1 MDDAE
6 ALVQPKIRACCRHS
20 WFNASLSL
28 SLCVS
33 LCLSASCNFED
44 DGEGEALYCKMQM
57 LDTQVSLWVFL
68 DESITHPTLNFILDK
83 SSREIMQAKIRIPLF
98 GKLEYMKFNAS
109 LSLFLSLASS
119 SCPLEIHLQQPK
131 SA

>member
-6 ALVQPKIRACCRHS
+6 AVVQPKIRACCRHS
-20 WFNASLSL
+20 WFNASL

-57 LDTQVSLWVFL
+57 LGTQVSLWLFL
-68 DESITHPTLNFILDK
+68 DESITHPTLNFILEK

-98 GKLEYMKFNAS
+98 EKLEYMKFNAS
-109 LSLFLSLASS
+109 LSFSL
-119 SCPLEIHLQQPK
+119 
-131 SA
+131 

>member
-6 ALVQPKIRACCRHS
+6 ALVQLKIRACCRHS

-28 SLCVS
+28 SVS
-33 LCLSASCNFED
+33 LCKLQFFEH
-44 DGEGEALYCKMQM
+44 DGEGEALQCKMKM
-57 LDTQVSLWVFL
+57 LGTQVSLWLFL

-83 SSREIMQAKIRIPLF
+83 SSLGDHASKDQNSLT

-109 LSLFLSLASS
+109 LSFSL
-119 SCPLEIHLQQPK
+119 
-131 SA
+131 